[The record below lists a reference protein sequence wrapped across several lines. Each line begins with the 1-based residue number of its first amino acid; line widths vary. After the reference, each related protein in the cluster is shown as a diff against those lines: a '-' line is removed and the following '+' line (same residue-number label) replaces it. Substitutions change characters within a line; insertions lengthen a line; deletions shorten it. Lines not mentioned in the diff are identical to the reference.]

1 MKLSTCLL
9 LLAFLVFGCKIK
21 NDLSTVSEDLMTT
34 MQSYLYRSNVNNDSS
49 KVKYRVLDVIYFN
62 DTLKKRYVCVFKV
75 HLKENIVD
83 TSGKMKTHFDTTGK
97 MEAYISKDFKT
108 VTRLY

>member
-1 MKLSTCLL
+1 M
-9 LLAFLVFGCKIK
+9 K
-21 NDLSTVSEDLMTT
+21 NDQAALKEDLKTT
-34 MQSYLYRSNVNNDSS
+34 MQSYLYSSNVNNDSS
-49 KVKYRVLDVIYFN
+49 HVKYRVLDVTYFN

-83 TSGKMKTHFDTTGK
+83 TSGKMKTHFDTTGQ
-97 MEAYISKDFKT
+97 MEAYISKDLKT